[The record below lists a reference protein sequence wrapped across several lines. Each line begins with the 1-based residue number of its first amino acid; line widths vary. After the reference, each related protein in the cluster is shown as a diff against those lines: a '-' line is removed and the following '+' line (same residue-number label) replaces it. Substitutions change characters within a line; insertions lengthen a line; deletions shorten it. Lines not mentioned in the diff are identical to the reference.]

1 MIQFGKV
8 LFEFEQIADDRG
20 VKLAIYLCHIWQNV
34 PDDFRRVM
42 DVIERSD
49 PSKRERQ
56 VTRRC
61 GESVF
66 VLRLRRLLS
75 WKKWRL

>member
-1 MIQFGKV
+1 M

-20 VKLAIYLCHIWQNV
+20 VKLAIYLCHIWQSV

-49 PSKRERQ
+49 PSKCERQ
-56 VTRRC
+56 ATRRR
-61 GESVF
+61 GGNIF
-66 VLRLRRLLS
+66 VLRLGRLLS
-75 WKKWRL
+75 WKK